1 MNFCGFEWIK
11 ERCFVNGKNAD
22 NANLQWDPKNIETN
36 PKPQIYLRKNTK
48 IDFNWDKG
56 GRGEGHTIT
65 QLKSFL
71 KILFKKQKEIEQ
83 TLTF

>member
-11 ERCFVNGKNAD
+11 ERWEKCRQCKFTVRSK
-22 NANLQWDPKNIETN
+22 KHETEN